1 MIPESPRWLIVNGRK
16 QEAFKILCDL
26 HNDSTNADQHMTA
39 RKELL
44 QITEQCALDRQ
55 MEERLGKWALLTQPT
70 YRKRLFCGMLTF
82 FLAQSTGVL
91 VINNY
96 QVLLYNGLGLHD
108 DMPLLLYALY
118 VTVAALMNVLS
129 AFIIDKVGRRKLI
142 IFGLI
147 ACSLD
152 LACEAAMVA
161 KFSGTDNK
169 VGNGLGVFFLFLY
182 VTIYAVTLDAT
193 EYVYCAEI
201 FPTHVRAMGM
211 GASIFSQ
218 AATTVLYT
226 ELAATAFGEIGWK
239 YYLVFIIVPL
249 MGVLLVWKY
258 FPETKGLSLEEI
270 AAAFG
275 EDVVIGRTPTDDQ
288 EQGTLDGKLAED
300 SKDFLAASETQNL
313 VDDRKDTLE
322 FAAQVVA

>member
-1 MIPESPRWLIVNGRK
+1 MISPLALLCGSPKIPESPRWLIANDRSE
-16 QEAFKILCDL
+16 EAFKILCDL
-26 HNDSTNADQHMTA
+26 HHDRLNDEQHMTA

-44 QITEQCALDRQ
+44 QITEQCATDKT
-55 MEERLGKWALLTQPT
+55 MDERLGRWALITQPS
-70 YRKRLFCGMLTF
+70 YRKRLLCGMLTF

-96 QVLLYNGLGLHD
+96 QVLLYNGLGLYD
-108 DMPLLLYALY
+108 EMPLLLYALY
-118 VTVAALMNVLS
+118 VTVAASMNIVS

-142 IFGLI
+142 IIGLI

-152 LACEAAMVA
+152 LVCEAAMVA
-161 KFSGTDNK
+161 KFSATDNK
-169 VGNGLGVFFLFLY
+169 VGNGLGVFFLFSY

-226 ELAATAFGEIGWK
+226 ELAATAFAEVGWK
-239 YYLVFIIVPL
+239 YYLVFIIIPL
-249 MGVLLVWKY
+249 LGVVLVWKY

-270 AAAFG
+270 AVGFG
-275 EDVVIGRTPTDDQ
+275 ENAVLMGLAPTDYE
-288 EQGTLDGKLAED
+288 EQMVPETKLAEF
-300 SKDFLAASETQNL
+300 SGKPCGI
-313 VDDRKDTLE
+313 VD
-322 FAAQVVA
+322 V